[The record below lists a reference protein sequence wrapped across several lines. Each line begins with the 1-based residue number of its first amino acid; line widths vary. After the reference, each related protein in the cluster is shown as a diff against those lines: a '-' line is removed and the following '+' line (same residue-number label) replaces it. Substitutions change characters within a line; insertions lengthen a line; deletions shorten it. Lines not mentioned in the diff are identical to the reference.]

1 MASSSRRYIQLK
13 SEGDSATLETA
24 AGWMARLL
32 ADDATEQDRID
43 CQRWREQDPAHEQ
56 AWQRMCQ
63 VSGKFAAV
71 PAGAG
76 GTRVLEKAR
85 RAVLSRRRFLELT
98 GFAGI
103 GITATWLGATQS
115 PYGRG
120 LLAEY
125 RTGVGERQ
133 TFTLEDGTRLT
144 LNTDSA
150 VDVGFSARERRIRLH
165 HGEILIKTG
174 VESPRRRFVVDTRF
188 GELLALG
195 TEFSVRQYEHHAQV
209 AVLEGA
215 VEAHPANAGQ
225 PQRVDEGRQTRF
237 DAARARAPEPLQ
249 ATDLSWRR
257 GKLVARGMK
266 VADFVEE
273 IARYRPGFTLC
284 DQTVADLTVSGV
296 FSLQNTDSA
305 LQSLA
310 SSLPVALNY
319 RTDYWVKVVPAG

>member
-1 MASSSRRYIQLK
+1 MASSSRRYTGLR
-13 SEGDSATLETA
+13 SEGDSAALETA

-32 ADDATEQDRID
+32 ADDATDQDRID

-63 VSGKFAAV
+63 VSGKFAEV
-71 PAGAG
+71 PAGTG
-76 GTRVLEKAR
+76 GARALEKAR
-85 RAVLSRRRFLELT
+85 QAVLSRRRFLELST
-98 GFAGI
+98 FAGI
-103 GITATWLGATQS
+103 GITATWLGATRT
-115 PYGRG
+115 PFGRA

-150 VDVGFSARERRIRLH
+150 VDVSFSARQRRIQLH
-165 HGEILIKTG
+165 HGEVLIKTG
-174 VESPRRRFVVDTRF
+174 VESPRRHFVADTRF

-195 TEFSVRQYEHHAQV
+195 TEFNVRQYEHHAQV

-215 VEAHPANAGQ
+215 VEARPANAGQ
-225 PQRVDEGRQTRF
+225 PQRVDAGRQTRF
-237 DAARARAPEPLQ
+237 NAARAGAPEPLQ

-257 GKLVARGMK
+257 GKLVARGMR

-273 IARYRPGFTLC
+273 IARYRPGFTLY
-284 DQTVADLTVSGV
+284 DQAVAELTVSGV
-296 FSLQNTDSA
+296 FSLKDPDRA

-310 SSLPVALNY
+310 ASLPVALNY
-319 RTDYWVKVVPAG
+319 RTDYWVKVVPAR